1 MIKAL
6 TTLSI
11 LAVVMT
17 PALANTKAHHAQ
29 PAASTQFAAGVPQ
42 TDPMNA
48 NAKMKKRARVGKTS
62 STASTASQS
71 GQNSNWFGGNSNN
84 NGMKTTNND
93 WFGNNQNNNPGTK
106 GKTPKSTTTNGGFNN
121 NWFGSS
127 ENNNGASG
135 TVKKKKVSRS
145 SGSQE

>member
-1 MIKAL
+1 
-6 TTLSI
+6 
-11 LAVVMT
+11 MT
-17 PALANTKAHHAQ
+17 PGLASTKAPRAQ
-29 PAASTQFAAGVPQ
+29 SAASTEFGTGAPQ

-62 STASTASQS
+62 STANTASQR

-93 WFGNNQNNNPGTK
+93 WFGNNSNNNPGTK
-106 GKTPKSTTTNGGFNN
+106 SKTSKSTTTNGGFNN
-121 NWFGSS
+121 NWFGNS

-135 TVKKKKVSRS
+135 TAKKKVSRS